1 MKIEPNNIYLGDCLD
16 LMKYIPDK
24 SIDMILADLPYGT
37 TKCKW
42 DTIIPF
48 EPLWEQYKRI
58 IKDSGATVLTATQP
72 FASALVMS
80 NPKMF
85 KYEWIWNKI
94 TGRGHLVAK
103 YRPMA
108 QHENIL
114 VFGNGRVKYNPQMI
128 LMDKPQ
134 KGKSMESSRTSIMG
148 GRTTKESKIIIRTHK
163 YPKTIITQG
172 VDGKYLHPTQKPV
185 ALCEYLIKTYTNE
198 GETVLDNCMG
208 SGTTAVACINTNRKY
223 IGIEKELKYFEIAKE
238 RIESVTARL
247 EAVKSQISIFDEPEP
262 TEKWEQAKFI

>member
-1 MKIEPNNIYLGDCLD
+1 LEKMKD
-16 LMKYIPDK
+16 IPDG
-24 SIDMILADLPYGT
+24 SIDMIFCDLPYGT

-42 DTIIPF
+42 DVVIPF

-58 IKDSGATVLTATQP
+58 IKPNGAIVLTASQP
-72 FASALVMS
+72 FTSALVMS

-85 KYEWIWNKI
+85 KYEWIWDKI

-114 VFGNGRVKYNPQMI
+114 VFGNGKVKYNPQMV

-134 KGKSMESSRTSIMG
+134 KGKSMEASRTSIMG
-148 GRTTKESKIIIRTHK
+148 GRTTKESEIIIRTHK

-185 ALCEYLIKTYTNE
+185 ALFEYLIKTYTNE
-198 GETVLDNCMG
+198 GDLVLDNCMG
-208 SGTTAVACINTNRKY
+208 SGTTGVACKNLNRNF
-223 IGIEKELKYFEIAKE
+223 IGIELDPDYFKIAEK
-238 RIESVTARL
+238 RINEN
-247 EAVKSQISIFDEPEP
+247 I
-262 TEKWEQAKFI
+262 